1 MACGLPSIVSNA
13 KGNTDVIRNN
23 SEGIVVEINAQDNII
38 NAIQQL
44 LAEPE
49 KMDSFGIASS
59 RKVESDYLQINQ
71 VNKVIKLMN
80 QGNLHE

>member
-13 KGNTDVIRNN
+13 KGNTDVITNN
-23 SEGIVVEINAQDNII
+23 SEGIAVNINAQDNIT

-44 LAEPE
+44 LDEPV
-49 KMDSFGIASS
+49 KMNNFGVAAS
-59 RKVESDYLQINQ
+59 RKVESNYLQTNL
-71 VNKVIKLMN
+71 VNKVIKLIN